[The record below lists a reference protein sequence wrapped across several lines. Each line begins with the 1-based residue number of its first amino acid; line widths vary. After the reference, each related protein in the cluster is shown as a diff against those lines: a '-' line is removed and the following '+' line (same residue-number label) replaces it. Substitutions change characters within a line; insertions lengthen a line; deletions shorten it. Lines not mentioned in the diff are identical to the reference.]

1 MIQKSYDKISTQK
14 SMEEVVA
21 EVMQTNK
28 VVELF

>member
-14 SMEEVVA
+14 SMEEVAA

-28 VVELF
+28 VVQLF